1 MSKPK
6 VMINGKSYD
15 IDTLSK
21 EAKASLQSIR
31 AVDNELARL
40 NHMVAALKTARNS
53 YAQYLIRSVED
64 KTN

>member
-6 VMINGKSYD
+6 VTINGKAYD

-40 NHMVAALKTARNS
+40 NSMVAALKTARNS